1 MCAIKTRIEMYIYF
15 IVTRFS
21 GQRSI
26 STQTQLIIVQ
36 QNKSRVR
43 YCNVILFVWITITVN

>member
-43 YCNVILFVWITITVN
+43 YCNVILFV